1 MRTKNLIMVVLAA
14 MICVESRSQGANEVF
29 IPMDY
34 STCGYHASEIP
45 VPVVRNVAV
54 VKPGEG
60 DRYADIQSAIDYVSA
75 QKPDADGHRGA
86 VLLGEGTF
94 YIGKA
99 LRIETSGVVLRG
111 MGKQLTRIVKTGVD
125 RGAAIYIE
133 GRKDIVHGDSI
144 DITGDVKA
152 GATVLTLARPLP
164 KGDAG
169 RRIMVCRPSTKE
181 WIDALGMDDFGGK
194 LSYTGWK
201 PSEIDLVWH
210 RNVVSADGL
219 TITIDAPVTCS
230 IEERYGGGKVLTGYN
245 KGEITECGVEQLTLV
260 SAYESRNAGD
270 DGDRPGRDDMDE
282 DHCWTGVWIDNAA
295 DCWVSAAAFLH
306 FAGSAV
312 SINRQTRRIT
322 VEDCIADEPVSETG
336 GGWRRNVFFTR
347 GEQTLFQRCYS
358 RHGIHDFAV
367 GFCSPGPN
375 AFVQCEAREALGFSG
390 SIGSWSPGV
399 LFDIVDIDGNDI
411 KFANLEQFQFGTGWN
426 TANSMAWQCTA
437 STIYCYSPDEAN
449 RNSANGCWGC
459 LTGNAEWAGSN
470 KHVSPRSLFYS
481 QLSER
486 IGDDAPEGYILPRDL
501 AASSSPSLEDAARMA
516 QLSLTE
522 PRLTLDAWI
531 DTVIAMKQGSAGEV
545 YHDVKKAATVAA
557 DDKYIVD
564 ETTAGGGTFA
574 IDGGRITF
582 DGKMITGGRYHV
594 TWWNG
599 RVKDNFLEHG
609 AKPAITR
616 FVPGR
621 EGTGLTD
628 RIDSVVT
635 FLKNGRYCMLDH
647 NYGLWYDL
655 RRTDHER
662 IRRADGDVWPPFY
675 EQPFARTGIGR
686 AWDGLSLYDLTKPDK
701 WYWSRLREYA
711 VKGARAGLLLFHQNY
726 FQHNIL
732 EAGAHWVDC
741 PWRPVNNVNATTFPE
756 PVPFTGDKRIF
767 MAEQFYNVDD
777 SVLRPLHKQ
786 YIRRCLSNFTD
797 CGNVV
802 QLIGEEYT
810 GPLHFLRFWLET
822 IAEWEQE
829 TAQRPLVALS
839 CTKDAQDSVLAD
851 PVLGSVVDI
860 IDIRYWHYNTDS
872 LWAPPAGKNLSPRQ
886 FQRRMKPGKT
896 SFAEVYRAVREYSEA
911 YPDKAVT
918 YYGQAYAEHGWAVL
932 MAGGSLP
939 NVKIDSDKL
948 LIDINRMRPLDAEG
962 CFVIGDAATGYVVYS
977 QDSDNVVSIA
987 PGTYNVYTV
996 DERSGNV
1003 DLKEKAVPTDGSYST
1018 GRGICWLET
1027 VARK

>member
-1 MRTKNLIMVVLAA
+1 MRTINLIMAVVAV
-14 MICVESRSQGANEVF
+14 MMCIETRSQSKNAVF
-29 IPMDY
+29 VPIDY
-34 STCGYHASEIP
+34 STCGYHASETAIP
-45 VPVVRNVAV
+45 VVKNVAF
-54 VKPGEG
+54 VKAGEG
-60 DRYADIQSAIDYVSA
+60 DRYADIQSAIDYVAA

-86 VLLGEGTF
+86 VLLCEGTF
-94 YIGKA
+94 LISKP

-111 MGKQLTRIVKTGVD
+111 MGKELTRIVKTGVD

-133 GRKDIVHGDSI
+133 GKKDIVHGDTI
-144 DITGDVKA
+144 DIVGDVKA

-164 KGDAG
+164 KGEDA
-169 RRIMVCRPSTKE
+169 RRIMVCRPSTAE
-181 WIDALGMDDFGGK
+181 WINALGMDDFGGK

-201 PSEIDLVWH
+201 PGEIDIVWH
-210 RNVVSADGL
+210 RCVVSTDGL

-230 IEERYGGGKVLTGYN
+230 MEERYGGGWVLAGYN
-245 KGEITECGVEQLTLV
+245 KGEITECGVEQLTIK
-260 SAYESRNAGD
+260 SAFDGREQAVES
-270 DGDRPGRDDMDE
+270 MDE
-282 DHCWTGVWIDNAA
+282 DHCWTGIWIDNAA
-295 DCWVSAAAFLH
+295 DCWVSAAAFYH

-312 SINRQTRRIT
+312 SINKQTRRIT
-322 VEDCIADEPVSETG
+322 VEDCYADEPISEVG

-375 AFVQCEAREALGFSG
+375 AFVQCEAHEALGFSG
-390 SIGSWSPGV
+390 SIGSWAPGV
-399 LFDIVDIDGNDI
+399 LFDIVDIDGSDI
-411 KFANLEQFQFGTGWN
+411 RFANLEQFQFGTGWN

-470 KHVSPRSLFYS
+470 NHVSPRSLFYS
-481 QLSER
+481 QLGER
-486 IGDDAPEGYILPRDL
+486 LGGNAPDGFILPRNMV
-501 AASSSPSLEDAARMA
+501 ASSSPSIEDAAQMA
-516 QLSLTE
+516 QTSLTE

-531 DTVIAMKQGSAGEV
+531 DTVIAMKNNAAGDA
-545 YHDVKKAATVAA
+545 YHDMKKAVTVKV
-557 DDKYIVD
+557 DSKYIAD
-564 ETTAGGGTFA
+564 ETATGAERFA
-574 IDGGRITF
+574 IDAGRITF
-582 DGKMITGGRYHV
+582 DGKLITGNRHHV

-599 RVKDNFLEHG
+599 RVKDTFLEHG
-609 AKPAITR
+609 AKPVITR
-616 FVPGR
+616 HVPGR

-635 FLKNGRYCMLDH
+635 YLKNGRFCMLDH

-662 IRRADGDVWPPFY
+662 VRRADGDVWPPFY

-686 AWDGLSLYDLTKPDK
+686 AWDGLSLYDLKKPNK

-711 VKGARAGLLLFHQNY
+711 VKGAREGLLLFHQNY

-767 MAEQFYNVDD
+767 MAEQFYNVED
-777 SVLRPLHKQ
+777 SVLQPLHKQ
-786 YIRRCLSNFTD
+786 YIRQCLSNFTD

-802 QLIGEEYT
+802 QLISEEYT
-810 GPLHFLRFWLET
+810 GPLRFLRFWLET

-829 TAQRPLVALS
+829 TAQRPLIALS
-839 CTKDAQDSVLAD
+839 CTKDAQDAVLAD
-851 PVLGSVVDI
+851 PVLSSVVDI

-872 LWAPPAGKNLSPRQ
+872 LWAPPAGKNLAPRQ
-886 FQRRMKPGKT
+886 FQRRMKPGDT
-896 SFAEVYRAVREYSEA
+896 LFEQVYRAVREYSEA

-918 YYGQAYAEHGWAVL
+918 YYGQSYAKYGWAVL

-948 LIDINRMRPLDAEG
+948 LADIIRMRPLDADG
-962 CFVIGDAATGYVVYS
+962 SYLIGDAATGYVVYGK
-977 QDSDNVVSIA
+977 DGDTEIDIA
-987 PGTYNVYTV
+987 PGKYNVYTI
-996 DERSGNV
+996 DERIGDVS
-1003 DLKEKAVPTDGSYST
+1003 LLEKAVTIGGSYNP
-1018 GRGICWLET
+1018 GRGIHWLET
-1027 VARK
+1027 IALK